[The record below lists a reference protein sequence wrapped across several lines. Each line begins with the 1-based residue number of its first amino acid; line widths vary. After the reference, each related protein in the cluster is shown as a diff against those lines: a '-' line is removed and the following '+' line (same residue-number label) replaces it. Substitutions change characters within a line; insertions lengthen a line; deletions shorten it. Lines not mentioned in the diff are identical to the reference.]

1 MIGESGGGGL
11 QVTFFTAG
19 DSVAATAAAVDVC
32 PAAGSREARCIIRG
46 MDFLFPSY
54 LKFFLLFSSVE
65 ECCNLRG
72 ITKGNG
78 FANIVGGE

>member
-46 MDFLFPSY
+46 VDFLFPSY
-54 LKFFLLFSSVE
+54 LKFFSFVF
-65 ECCNLRG
+65 ECGRMLQFTRYNER
-72 ITKGNG
+72 
-78 FANIVGGE
+78 